1 MQEQQIQAIQDSS
14 DAQIERLDNQIQLME
29 ETLAYEKE
37 NGLLWVDVDDILK
50 QSSEDIVSFIQG
62 NTSEYWSKSTTE
74 LQKVL
79 REDLFEVDRF
89 KQFQETVE
97 EGMDALIE
105 KYGTEEQKK
114 ALADKKRAEA
124 AAADA
129 AQEAA
134 NATKTV
140 EANSGGGATKPTNNP
155 APTTE
160 VKKAIKTST
169 AELLTG
175 KQNPTN
181 EEILAL
187 GKGPLNTKKNI
198 TLDYENKAFVLPSGL
213 TIKDENLFGSDPKA
227 ALNTSQIKTLKDQ
240 ILTPKDSVKNLVASY
255 NDAYKGLSSS
265 TLNSIQNNSNATTI
279 ERAEVNINVAKLA
292 DNYDTKQLAKT
303 FEEAILGINS
313 KTSANNR
320 VN

>member
-1 MQEQQIQAIQDSS
+1 MSAQALRATASISPVVTPGATASAQRRRSS
-14 DAQIERLDNQIQLME
+14 
-29 ETLAYEKE
+29 
-37 NGLLWVDVDDILK
+37 
-50 QSSEDIVSFIQG
+50 
-62 NTSEYWSKSTTE
+62 
-74 LQKVL
+74 
-79 REDLFEVDRF
+79 
-89 KQFQETVE
+89 
-97 EGMDALIE
+97 
-105 KYGTEEQKK
+105 
-114 ALADKKRAEA
+114 A